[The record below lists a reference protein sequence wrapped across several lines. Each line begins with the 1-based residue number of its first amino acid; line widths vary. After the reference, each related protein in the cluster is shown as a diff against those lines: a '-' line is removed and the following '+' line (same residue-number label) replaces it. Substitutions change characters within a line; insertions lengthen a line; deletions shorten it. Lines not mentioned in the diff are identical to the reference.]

1 MLNTHSIAVLRSKK
15 ASIIETLSRIKL
27 QMEIGLSIPLILSY
41 LLMASIITAAP
52 AAVPTEPESAGF
64 KHIEPA
70 LVKTDSVKT
79 AAIEVIDD
87 AGRQVRLIAPAQR
100 IISLAPSMTE
110 LLFSIGAGGRVVGVI
125 DYSDYPVEALSLPVI
140 GRHDLLDM
148 EAIVA
153 LQPDLIV
160 AWQSGNPRSSLRRLE
175 ELGFAV
181 YIAEPSSLDS
191 IADQVERLSVL
202 SGLPEQGAQ
211 LAAQFRQE
219 LKALAETHQGVE
231 RVSVFYQVWHS
242 PLISVGGGELINDI
256 ISLCGGSNIFADLAV
271 GPKVSVEG
279 VLQHNPDV
287 IIASG
292 MDIAR
297 PEWLDDWL
305 RWPHLKA
312 VQNQQL
318 YFIPP
323 DLVQRHS
330 LRALQGASL
339 LCQHLDETRR

>member
-1 MLNTHSIAVLRSKK
+1 
-15 ASIIETLSRIKL
+15 LSPLIRDKLPIKT
-27 QMEIGLSIPLILSY
+27 GLSVYLILAC
-41 LLMASIITAAP
+41 LLMADAVSAAP
-52 AAVPTEPESAGF
+52 AAVPVETVPVE
-64 KHIEPA
+64 
-70 LVKTDSVKT
+70 T
-79 AAIEVIDD
+79 AAVEVTDD
-87 AGRQVRLIAPAQR
+87 AGRQVRLAAPAQR

-110 LLFSIGAGGRVVGVI
+110 LLFSIGAGERVVGVI
-125 DYSDYPVEALSLPVI
+125 DYSDYPPEARVLPVI

-175 ELGFAV
+175 QLGFAV

-191 IADQVERLSVL
+191 IAEQVEKLSLL

-211 LAAQFRQE
+211 LAAQFRHE
-219 LKALAETHQGVE
+219 LNSLADAHRGVAQ
-231 RVSVFYQVWHS
+231 VSVFYQVWHS
-242 PLISVGGGELINDI
+242 PLISVGGAELINDI
-256 ISLCGGSNIFADLAV
+256 INLCGGNNIFADLAV
-271 GPKVSVEG
+271 GPKVSIEG

-330 LRALQGASL
+330 LRVLQGVRQ
-339 LCQHLDETRR
+339 LCQHLDTARG

>member
-1 MLNTHSIAVLRSKK
+1 MKT
-15 ASIIETLSRIKL
+15 
-27 QMEIGLSIPLILSY
+27 GLSVTIRALALACLIS
-41 LLMASIITAAP
+41 SSGVSAAP
-52 AAVPTEPESAGF
+52 AALPFDAVSVEAVSVET
-64 KHIEPA
+64 A
-70 LVKTDSVKT
+70 LVET
-79 AAIEVIDD
+79 APVEVIDD
-87 AGRQVRLIAPAQR
+87 AGRRVRLAAPAQR
-100 IISLAPSMTE
+100 IVSLAPSMTE
-110 LLFSIGAGGRVVGVI
+110 LLFSIGAGDRVVGVI
-125 DYSDYPVEALSLPVI
+125 DYSDYPPEARALPVI

-160 AWQSGNPRSSLRRLE
+160 AWQSGNPRSSVSRLE
-175 ELGFAV
+175 QLGFAV

-191 IADQVERLSVL
+191 IAVQVEKLSLL
-202 SGLPEQGAQ
+202 SGRPELGSE
-211 LAAQFRQE
+211 LATQFRHE
-219 LKALAETHQGVE
+219 LNKLADANRGVAK
-231 RVSVFYQVWHS
+231 VSVFYQVWHS
-242 PLISVGGGELINDI
+242 PLISVGGAELINDI
-256 ISLCGGSNIFADLAV
+256 INLCGGSNIFADLTV
-271 GPKVSVEG
+271 GPKVSIEG

-330 LRALQGASL
+330 LRVLQGATQ
-339 LCQHLDETRR
+339 LCQHLDQARR